1 LLFSPSKDGA
11 FRRSKAPLQACRRLA
26 RDEVTRFH
34 SLPTVIAEV

>member
-1 LLFSPSKDGA
+1 LFSPSKDGA

-34 SLPTVIAEV
+34 SLPTLIAEV